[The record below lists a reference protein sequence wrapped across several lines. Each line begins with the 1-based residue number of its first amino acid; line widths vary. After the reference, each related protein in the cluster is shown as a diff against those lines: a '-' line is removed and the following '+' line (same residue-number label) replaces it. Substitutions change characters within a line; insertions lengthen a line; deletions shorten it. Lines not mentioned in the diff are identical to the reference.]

1 MDNPAVDCGTQ
12 HFARSNT
19 RERCRVRHASEKF
32 LKRCEGAGSTARPI
46 AAVPMAARLILIVA
60 LVAQIAWQAAAP
72 KPAAAA
78 SELSRPL
85 DSSVLRVLSFGE
97 PIA

>member
-1 MDNPAVDCGTQ
+1 
-12 HFARSNT
+12 
-19 RERCRVRHASEKF
+19 
-32 LKRCEGAGSTARPI
+32 
-46 AAVPMAARLILIVA
+46 VPLAARLTLIVA

-85 DSSVLRVLSFGE
+85 DSSV
-97 PIA
+97 